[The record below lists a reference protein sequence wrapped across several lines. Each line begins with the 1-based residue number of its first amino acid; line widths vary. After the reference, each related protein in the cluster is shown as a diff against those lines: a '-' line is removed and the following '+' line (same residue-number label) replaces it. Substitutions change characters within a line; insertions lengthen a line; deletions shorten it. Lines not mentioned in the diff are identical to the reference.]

1 MPAFQPGDGS
11 PQGVPELEA
20 GDVLVLY
27 VERPDAE
34 RCAVQARHPD
44 AVVHEAR
51 TQAGDLLY
59 TAYHRDGPGLPGGST
74 PAGTIL
80 LPVAPAPCG

>member
-1 MPAFQPGDGS
+1 MARWVSLRAVVVQLENAPA
-11 PQGVPELEA
+11 
-20 GDVLVLY
+20 
-27 VERPDAE
+27 DAE
-34 RCAVQARHPD
+34 RCAVQARHPE

-59 TAYHRDGPGLPGGST
+59 TAYHLDGPGLPAGST

>member
-1 MPAFQPGDGS
+1 MS
-11 PQGVPELEA
+11 ELEA

-27 VERPDAE
+27 VERPDPE

-59 TAYHRDGPGLPGGST
+59 TAYHRDGPGLPAGST
-74 PAGTIL
+74 PAATTLAAAGP
-80 LPVAPAPCG
+80 PVPCG